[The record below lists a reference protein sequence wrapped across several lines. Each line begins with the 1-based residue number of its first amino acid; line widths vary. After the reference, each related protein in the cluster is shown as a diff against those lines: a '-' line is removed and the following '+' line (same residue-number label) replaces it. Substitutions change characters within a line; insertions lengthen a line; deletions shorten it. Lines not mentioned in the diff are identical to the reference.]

1 MSKLIKAYEDYI
13 KLLVDEI
20 DELCVIATSHG
31 WVTTRYEKG
40 IELRNKIINL
50 KKEGE

>member
-1 MSKLIKAYEDYI
+1 MNELIKAYEDYI

-20 DELCVIATSHG
+20 DELSVIATFHG
-31 WVTTRYEKG
+31 WKTTRYEKG

>member
-31 WVTTRYEKG
+31 WVRAVHFKVMKYC
-40 IELRNKIINL
+40 
-50 KKEGE
+50 